1 MRDIAQDPCPE
12 RPRSLSQLAE
22 DVRQARRL
30 VDARRMSPVV
40 GSDLTMAH
48 RALLEA
54 MEHLVS
60 ELIAR
65 RLPIPYHLR
74 DALRL
79 QRGCDSPPRAAP

>member
-1 MRDIAQDPCPE
+1 MKVIARDPCVE
-12 RPRSLSQLAE
+12 RPRSLPQLAE
-22 DVRQARRL
+22 DVRRARRL

-40 GSDLTMAH
+40 GTDLIVAH

-79 QRGCDSPPRAAP
+79 QRGCDSQPRPVR

>member
-1 MRDIAQDPCPE
+1 
-12 RPRSLSQLAE
+12 
-22 DVRQARRL
+22 
-30 VDARRMSPVV
+30 MSPVV
-40 GSDLTMAH
+40 GTDLIVAH

-79 QRGCDSPPRAAP
+79 QRGCDSQPRPVR